1 MNRLKEIRKKNGSS
15 QKDLALLLNVSEKT
29 ISRWENNETQIRP
42 DKAEKLAKEFRVNI
56 GYLLGYDEKP
66 YKELSEFVKELQKEE
81 LEDIF
86 DSEIDSIFMD
96 FIDFLYQNDFHIS
109 DNKILLLFNTLLA
122 VDKNRGDNFHYQRYT
137 NPKNSYSLMDEA
149 QEKHE
154 TSSDK

>member
-1 MNRLKEIRKKNGSS
+1 MNRIKELRKKNKIT
-15 QKDLALLLNVSEKT
+15 QAELAQSVGIPYRTLQ
-29 ISRWENNETQIRP
+29 RWENGETSIKP
-42 DKAEKLAKEFRVNI
+42 AKAEELAKKFGVNI

-122 VDKNRGDNFHYQRYT
+122 VDKNKGDNFHYQRYT
-137 NPKNSYSLMDEA
+137 NSVLFLLFESYRLV
-149 QEKHE
+149 
-154 TSSDK
+154 

>member
-1 MNRLKEIRKKNGSS
+1 MNRLKELRKEKGLS
-15 QKDLALLLNVSEKT
+15 QQALANELGVHYRTLQN
-29 ISRWENNETQIRP
+29 WENGETSIKP
-42 DKAEKLAKEFRVNI
+42 AKAEELAKKFGVNI

-122 VDKNRGDNFHYQRYT
+122 VDKNKGDNFHYQRYT